1 MAEDGLFPTTL
12 EVLGTAGES
21 PAFPSRG
28 PLHAVILA
36 KTGQDVDPCCGCVG
50 CNSVTAPGMDLTQG
64 EIVRSA
70 RRDDPQALT
79 CATLW
84 ACEDLLLR
92 TIPCSAGLAL
102 NSIML
107 ALQREAELRGLAPS
121 AEGATSM
128 RPPP

>member
-1 MAEDGLFPTTL
+1 MAEDGLFPTIL
-12 EVLGTAGES
+12 EVLGTAGGF

-28 PLHAVILA
+28 ALRAVILA
-36 KTGQDVDPCCGCVG
+36 KTGQDVDQCCSCAGCE
-50 CNSVTAPGMDLTQG
+50 SVTAPGMALTLG
-64 EIVRSA
+64 EIVRAA

-102 NSIML
+102 NSIMI

-121 AEGATSM
+121 AEA
-128 RPPP
+128 PPP